1 MDGYVTYAYL
11 VKSMTN
17 VGLGKQIFIH
27 DIVSA
32 MLSLY
37 FSEYGHQFTRANP
50 AKPYAETRRQSD
62 AWATFFVMSSESS
75 NTYFPNF

>member
-1 MDGYVTYAYL
+1 MDGYVTHAYL

-62 AWATFFVMSSESS
+62 AWAVKIPLNLFLMPSKLKS
-75 NTYFPNF
+75 